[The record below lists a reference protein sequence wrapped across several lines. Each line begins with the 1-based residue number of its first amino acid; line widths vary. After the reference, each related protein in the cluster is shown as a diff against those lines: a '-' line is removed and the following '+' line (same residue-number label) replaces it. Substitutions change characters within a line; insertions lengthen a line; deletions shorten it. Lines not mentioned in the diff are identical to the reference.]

1 MHPMLRRLTLALG
14 VTLVSAGFLAV
25 APASAEG
32 TGKAPATEKKAT
44 KEKKAAK
51 KAPAA
56 EKAAVTPAEKAAAP
70 AAAAATAA
78 AATAAAASPPD
89 TAAMVEQGKKIAMD
103 RSAGN
108 CIACHVIPGGE
119 APGTIGPPLVA
130 IQARYPSKDKLR
142 EQLWDSTQ
150 ANPASAMPPFGKNQ
164 ILSDEQL
171 NQVVEFVWTL

>member
-51 KAPAA
+51 KAPA
-56 EKAAVTPAEKAAAP
+56 AEKAAAP